1 MATPNRH
8 KTPRSD
14 ERNVYKLFNT
24 KKFGGY
30 ISRLRKKADMTQS
43 ELAEK
48 LNLSRQAI
56 SKYEVGDSFP
66 DISIL
71 ILISNVFNIMLDELI
86 NSGEPTK
93 GEVDIINSIA
103 QKTDEPE
110 TINVSDIINLAPL
123 LKPSI
128 LNRMAQGLGKQGIDI
143 SNIVTLAEY
152 LSNDSVLKL
161 LENATFDTIN
171 DEFLEKLIPFL
182 DDTSKSIILEK
193 VINGELGWHLIKTML
208 PYIEYMT
215 QQIEA
220 AVVEGVFI

>member
-1 MATPNRH
+1 M
-8 KTPRSD
+8 
-14 ERNVYKLFNT
+14 FNT

>member
-1 MATPNRH
+1 
-8 KTPRSD
+8 
-14 ERNVYKLFNT
+14 
-24 KKFGGY
+24 
-30 ISRLRKKADMTQS
+30 MTQS

>member
-1 MATPNRH
+1 LATPNRH